1 MAFKKI
7 LLSSKLVGKS
17 TEVLTIATII
27 SIISIAKATR
37 LVSKTTRT
45 FYRQIQSNTN
55 TQDTSRK
62 TTLLPHQENVD
73 VTPNSQAFT
82 TTTLIPSTTDEPEDR
97 KQSYESSSN
106 ELFLQQQIVRLQK
119 ELTELKKTSEA
130 RENRLL
136 DLMEKKLFGRSFV
149 LKKFIKTLLK

>member
-45 FYRQIQSNTN
+45 VYRQIQSNTN
-55 TQDTSRK
+55 TQDTSHK
-62 TTLLPHQENVD
+62 TTLLPHQESVD

-119 ELTELKKTSEA
+119 ELTELKETSEA

>member
-27 SIISIAKATR
+27 SIISIAKVTR
-37 LVSKTTRT
+37 IVSKTTRT
-45 FYRQIQSNTN
+45 FYRQMQSNTN

-62 TTLLPHQENVD
+62 TTLLPHQENVN
-73 VTPNSQAFT
+73 VTPNSQTF
-82 TTTLIPSTTDEPEDR
+82 TTTLIPGTTDEPEDK
-97 KQSYESSSN
+97 KQSYETSSN
-106 ELFLQQQIVRLQK
+106 ELFLQQQIVLLQK
-119 ELTELKKTSEA
+119 ELTELRETSEA

>member
-17 TEVLTIATII
+17 TEVLTITTLI
-27 SIISIAKATR
+27 SIISIAKVTR
-37 LVSKTTRT
+37 IVSRTTRT
-45 FYRQIQSNTN
+45 LYRQMQSNTN
-55 TQDTSRK
+55 TQGTSPK

-82 TTTLIPSTTDEPEDR
+82 TTLIPGTRDDPENSTQTY
-97 KQSYESSSN
+97 QTSSN
-106 ELFLQQQIVRLQK
+106 EFFLQQQIVRLQK
-119 ELTELKKTSEA
+119 ELTELKEKSEA

-136 DLMEKKLFGRSFV
+136 DLVEKKLFGRSFV
-149 LKKFIKTLLK
+149 LKKLFKKLLK

>member
-27 SIISIAKATR
+27 SIISIAKLTR
-37 LVSKTTRT
+37 IVSKTTYT
-45 FYRQIQSNTN
+45 FYRQMQSNSN
-55 TQDTSRK
+55 TQVTPPK
-62 TTLLPHQENVD
+62 TTLLPHQESID
-73 VTPNSQAFT
+73 LTSHSQAFT
-82 TTTLIPSTTDEPEDR
+82 TTIIPGTRDEPENST
-97 KQSYESSSN
+97 QTYQTSSN

-119 ELTELKKTSEA
+119 ELTELKDKSDA

-136 DLMEKKLFGRSFV
+136 DLVEKKLFGRSFV
-149 LKKFIKTLLK
+149 LKKLFKKLLK

>member
-17 TEVLTIATII
+17 TEVLTITTLI
-27 SIISIAKATR
+27 SIISIAKVTR
-37 LVSKTTRT
+37 IVSKTTRT
-45 FYRQIQSNTN
+45 LYRQIQSNTN
-55 TQDTSRK
+55 TPPK

-73 VTPNSQAFT
+73 VTANSQAFT
-82 TTTLIPSTTDEPEDR
+82 TTLIPGTRDDPENSTQTY
-97 KQSYESSSN
+97 QTSSN

-119 ELTELKKTSEA
+119 ELTELKEKSEA

-136 DLMEKKLFGRSFV
+136 DLVEKKLFGRSFV
-149 LKKFIKTLLK
+149 LKKLFKKLLK